1 MNGFLLSSTTLDVD
15 SIRYIFTGRQKNQ
28 CNIIKIYKHL
38 SASSCGRRGSE
49 YIRNG
54 IPGHDVCP
62 DNHKSKGTP
71 QHLTTFDYIH
81 WLQYATPFLSSFST
95 TFYHIAFHT
104 KPNNNTMVYPYPIF
118 LCSSATPKSPWLE
131 KETAWKWLL
140 YLPDSRLTGKKQ
152 NTNFRKE
159 KYFHPE
165 LFLRHTMIHVM
176 SSQILK

>member
-1 MNGFLLSSTTLDVD
+1 MNSFLLSSTTLDVD

-28 CNIIKIYKHL
+28 CNIIEIYKHL

-95 TFYHIAFHT
+95 TFYHIAFYT
-104 KPNNNTMVYPYPIF
+104 KPNNNTMVYPYFNCFVFFCHSQVPLAWEINR
-118 LCSSATPKSPWLE
+118 LKVTSISTWL
-131 KETAWKWLL
+131 KI
-140 YLPDSRLTGKKQ
+140 DRKK
-152 NTNFRKE
+152 N
-159 KYFHPE
+159 
-165 LFLRHTMIHVM
+165 
-176 SSQILK
+176 